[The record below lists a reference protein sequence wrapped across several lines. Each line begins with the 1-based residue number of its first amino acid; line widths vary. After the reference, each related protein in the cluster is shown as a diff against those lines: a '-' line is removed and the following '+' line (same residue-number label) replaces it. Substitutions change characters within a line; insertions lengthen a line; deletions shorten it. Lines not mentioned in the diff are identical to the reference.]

1 VLPESAQPCRNGIN
15 AAPAIAQSDLGIAIG
30 TGTDVTIETTQI
42 TLMSGD
48 VHGVLKTIRLSQA
61 TMRTIHQN
69 LFWGFAYNVLLIP
82 PIAARIF
89 SLFSTMGGVPIG
101 IQWLFGEK
109 GFLQPI
115 LAAGAMAMS
124 SVSVVT
130 NSLRLK
136 TISLD

>member
-1 VLPESAQPCRNGIN
+1 MVGDGIN
-15 AAPAIAQSDLGIAIG
+15 DAPAIAQSDLGLAIG
-30 TGTDVTIETTQI
+30 TGTDVAIETAQI

-48 VHGVLKTIRLSQA
+48 VRGIIKTIRLSQA
-61 TMRTIHQN
+61 TMRTIHQH
-69 LFWGFAYNVLLIP
+69 LFWAFAYNVILI
-82 PIAARIF
+82 PIAAGIF
-89 SLFSTMGGVPIG
+89 FPIFQSMDGVPIG

>member
-1 VLPESAQPCRNGIN
+1 
-15 AAPAIAQSDLGIAIG
+15 
-30 TGTDVTIETTQI
+30 
-42 TLMSGD
+42 MSGD
-48 VHGVLKTIRLSQA
+48 VRGVIKAIRLSQA

-69 LFWGFAYNVLLIP
+69 LFWAFAYAVLLITN
-82 PIAARIF
+82 AAGIF
-89 SLFSTMGGVPIG
+89 YPVFQSTGGVPVG
-101 IQWLFGEK
+101 IHWLFGEK